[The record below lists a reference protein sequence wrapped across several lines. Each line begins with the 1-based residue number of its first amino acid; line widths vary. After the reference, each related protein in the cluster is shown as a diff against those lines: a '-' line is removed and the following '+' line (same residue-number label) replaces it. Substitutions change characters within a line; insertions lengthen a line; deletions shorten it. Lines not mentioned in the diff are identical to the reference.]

1 MPNRSTLKRPDDR
14 LLRKFR
20 LGQIGS
26 DTVRLYLERGYS
38 LAICC
43 VNCPRL
49 MEWTPPE
56 LLRRYGKS
64 PDVTSRLRISPVA
77 LCAAIRRNADRATS
91 LCFHIST
98 MSLGRGRQ
106 HRLGGARRNLQRS
119 IR

>member
-64 PDVTSRLRISPVA
+64 PDVKIADIASRLVCSDTTECGSRNVA
-77 LCAAIRRNADRATS
+77 V
-91 LCFHIST
+91 FPHIYDEPWT
-98 MSLGRGRQ
+98 WPPAP
-106 HRLGGARRNLQRS
+106 ARRG
-119 IR
+119 